1 MTPDP
6 FYSSNQATWSSH
18 MIRSRLISF
27 ALQFAAAV
35 TAGVIV
41 ANTTRVVLA
50 HGAGGDIG
58 LWSTTVPGGEKID
71 VGFAELDDDDI
82 HHIFF
87 DRHDEV
93 FNNILLPRTPTAIP
107 PIPWTL
113 GTQEPGLDANEGEL
127 APVQPL
133 TLNVQQLT
141 YWNGSGAVNFGPLP
155 PGVSGGY
162 APQPSL
168 TFADGG
174 HHSHPIVGIMG
185 GGTPNGV
192 YLFKVIA
199 HVNTMIDSDPYY
211 KVSLVD
217 TALYTGDNDQNA
229 ENAEA
234 LGELVRA
241 YVADPVNSPP
251 PVFMGKDYTYYANA
265 IIYAETLPIP
275 EPATLTLLAV
285 ALLAAFGG
293 RRRAL

>member
-1 MTPDP
+1 MSSD
-6 FYSSNQATWSSH
+6 YS
-18 MIRSRLISF
+18 IRLVARV
-27 ALQFAAAV
+27 AAAIAV
-35 TAGVIV
+35 AIV
-41 ANTTRVVLA
+41 FANTSTVVLA

-71 VGFAELDDDDI
+71 IGFAELDDDDI

-87 DRHDEV
+87 DRSDEV
-93 FNNILLPRTPTAIP
+93 FNNILLPRTPTAVP
-107 PIPWTL
+107 PIPWTF
-113 GTQEPGLDANEGEL
+113 GSQEPGLDANENEL

-141 YWNGSGAVNFGPLP
+141 YWDGSGAVNFGPLP
-155 PGVSGGY
+155 VGLSGGY
-162 APQPSL
+162 SPQPSL
-168 TFADGG
+168 TDAQGG
-174 HHSHPIVGIMG
+174 HHSHPVVGIVG

-192 YLFKVIA
+192 YLFKVSA
-199 HVNTMIDSDPYY
+199 HINTMIDSDPYY

-241 YVADPVNSPP
+241 YLADPMNAPP

-265 IIYAETLPIP
+265 IAYAETLPIP
-275 EPATLTLLAV
+275 EPGTFALAALAV
-285 ALLAAFGG
+285 LGTLGR

>member
-1 MTPDP
+1 MSRT
-6 FYSSNQATWSSH
+6 YSV
-18 MIRSRLISF
+18 RLAARIT
-27 ALQFAAAV
+27 AAV
-35 TAGVIV
+35 AVAIVV
-41 ANTTRVVLA
+41 ANTSTVVLA

-58 LWSTTVPGGEKID
+58 LWSFAVPGGQKID
-71 VGFAELDDDDI
+71 IGFAELDDDDI

-87 DRHDEV
+87 DRSDEV
-93 FNNILLPRTPTAIP
+93 FNNILLPRTPTAVP

-141 YWNGSGAVNFGPLP
+141 YWDGSGAVNFGPLP
-155 PGVSGGY
+155 AGLSGGY

-192 YLFKVIA
+192 YLFKVTA
-199 HVNTMIDSDPYY
+199 HINTMIDSDPYY

-241 YVADPVNSPP
+241 YLADPANNPA

-265 IIYAETLPIP
+265 IAYAETLPIP
-275 EPATLTLLAV
+275 EPGTF
-285 ALLAAFGG
+285 ALLALALVGTFGS
-293 RRRAL
+293 RRRALKLMR

>member
-1 MTPDP
+1 V
-6 FYSSNQATWSSH
+6 
-18 MIRSRLISF
+18 R
-27 ALQFAAAV
+27 FAATIVVALV
-35 TAGVIV
+35 V
-41 ANTTRVVLA
+41 ANASSVAWA

-58 LWSTTVPGGEKID
+58 LWSVTTPAGEKID
-71 VGFAELDDDDI
+71 IGFAELDEDDI

-87 DRHDEV
+87 DRRDEV
-93 FNNILLPRTPTAIP
+93 FNNILLPRTPTVLP

-113 GTQEPGLDANEGEL
+113 GSQEPGLDANEGEL

-133 TLNVQQLT
+133 TLNVQELT
-141 YWNGSGAVNFGPLP
+141 YWDGSGAVNFGPVPAGL
-155 PGVSGGY
+155 SGGY

-174 HHSHPIVGIMG
+174 HHSHPVVGIVG

-192 YLFKVIA
+192 YLFKVTA
-199 HVNTMIDSDPYY
+199 HINTMIDSAPYY
-211 KVSLVD
+211 KVSLVE

-241 YVADPVNSPP
+241 YVADPMNSPP

-265 IIYAETLPIP
+265 ILYAETLPVP
-275 EPATLTLLAV
+275 EPGTFALLAV
-285 ALLAAFGG
+285 ALLGLYSA
-293 RRRAL
+293 RRRATKG

>member
-1 MTPDP
+1 MSRT
-6 FYSSNQATWSSH
+6 YS
-18 MIRSRLISF
+18 IKLVVRI
-27 ALQFAAAV
+27 AAAIAV
-35 TAGVIV
+35 AIVI
-41 ANTTRVVLA
+41 ANTSAVALA

-58 LWSTTVPGGEKID
+58 LWSFPVPGGQKID
-71 VGFAELDDDDI
+71 IGFAELDDDDI

-87 DRHDEV
+87 DRSDEV
-93 FNNILLPRTPTAIP
+93 FNNILLPRTPTAVP

-133 TLNVQQLT
+133 TLNVQELT
-141 YWNGSGAVNFGPLP
+141 YWDGSGAVNFGPLP
-155 PGVSGGY
+155 AGLSGGY

-192 YLFKVIA
+192 YLFKVNA
-199 HVNTMIDSDPYY
+199 HINTMIDSDPYY

-234 LGELVRA
+234 LGELVRT
-241 YVADPVNSPP
+241 YLADPVNNPA

-265 IIYAETLPIP
+265 IAYAETLPIP
-275 EPATLTLLAV
+275 EPGAV
-285 ALLAAFGG
+285 ALLVLAWLGMLG
-293 RRRAL
+293 SRRRTL